1 MAFSLPHKSPLLQTK
16 GISEP
21 SKVPQVQLSV
31 VLDLWTIVTSPTIL
45 WLYMK
50 YWNIANSISEILN
63 RRALNWVNTIIVVRR
78 LIPTEL
84 FSKFRLFGV

>member
-31 VLDLWTIVTSPTIL
+31 MLDLWTIVTSPTIPCDCI
-45 WLYMK
+45 
-50 YWNIANSISEILN
+50 WNIEIL
-63 RRALNWVNTIIVVRR
+63 
-78 LIPTEL
+78 L
-84 FSKFRLFGV
+84 FNFGDPE

>member
-31 VLDLWTIVTSPTIL
+31 MLDL
-45 WLYMK
+45 
-50 YWNIANSISEILN
+50 
-63 RRALNWVNTIIVVRR
+63 
-78 LIPTEL
+78 
-84 FSKFRLFGV
+84 

>member
-31 VLDLWTIVTSPTIL
+31 VLDLCTVVTSSTIL
-45 WLYMK
+45 
-50 YWNIANSISEILN
+50 
-63 RRALNWVNTIIVVRR
+63 
-78 LIPTEL
+78 
-84 FSKFRLFGV
+84 